1 MLLKRELG
9 PSSVQQEISTW
20 SMHGS
25 ISIQSN
31 IKESKRGKYKLFIL
45 EHISV
50 FFYKKKYLFITNY
63 ELFRLNKRQLSKN
76 CLSVVF

>member
-50 FFYKKKYLFITNY
+50 FFFIKKST
-63 ELFRLNKRQLSKN
+63 
-76 CLSVVF
+76 CLLHTMSYFA